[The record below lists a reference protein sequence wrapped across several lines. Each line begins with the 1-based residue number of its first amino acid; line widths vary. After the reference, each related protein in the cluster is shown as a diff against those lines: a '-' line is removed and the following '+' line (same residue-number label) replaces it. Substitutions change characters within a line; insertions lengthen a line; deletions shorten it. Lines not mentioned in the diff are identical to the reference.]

1 MFVGSYIYAAA
12 MEICIAFYS
21 WQCALFCVAGI
32 ILSGFTLNVINKKA
46 AKNACLSKSVG
57 QLGWLRYRIC

>member
-32 ILSGFTLNVINKKA
+32 ILSEFTLNVINKKA
-46 AKNACLSKSVG
+46 AIKCLFIKKRRTA
-57 QLGWLRYRIC
+57 WLTSL